1 LTRNPIIVKWPLLKR
16 NEGSRVVVKLNRRS
30 VQWCTD
36 KTVSS
41 LKALMVDSGIKILL
55 SQGQA
60 Q

>member
-1 LTRNPIIVKWPLLKR
+1 VKWPLLKR

-41 LKALMVDSGIKILL
+41 LKALMVGLGIKIFL
-55 SQGQA
+55 SRGQA

>member
-1 LTRNPIIVKWPLLKR
+1 MRSPIIVKWPLLKR
-16 NEGSRVVVKLNRRS
+16 KDGSRVVVKLNKRS

-41 LKALMVDSGIKILL
+41 LKALMVGLGIKILL
-55 SQGQA
+55 SQKQA